1 MAGASSVD
9 VRSGPLDAVLDE
21 APPDGA
27 RFRPHV
33 TLARTRRPADVV
45 RWVRLLEGWA
55 SRPFLVEEAVLVES
69 FLREGPRGR
78 PRYEVR
84 STHPLGRTGR

>member
-1 MAGASSVD
+1 
-9 VRSGPLDAVLDE
+9 
-21 APPDGA
+21 
-27 RFRPHV
+27 V

-69 FLREGPRGR
+69 FLGEGPRGR

-84 STHPLGRTGR
+84 STHPLGRTGG